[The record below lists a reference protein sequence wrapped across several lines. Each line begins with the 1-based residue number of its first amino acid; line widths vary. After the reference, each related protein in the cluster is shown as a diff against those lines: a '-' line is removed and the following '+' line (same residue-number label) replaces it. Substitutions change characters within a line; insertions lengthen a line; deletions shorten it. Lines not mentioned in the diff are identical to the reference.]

1 MTEENCI
8 LHKGFVYKFI
18 PESKRSFTY
27 YKPVK
32 DYVMKILGN
41 PLVADVVAN
50 HAYEVTRLISEPSC
64 RIIKQLKIDYN
75 FIEVRDR

>member
-50 HAYEVTRLISEPSC
+50 HAYEVTRLISEPPC